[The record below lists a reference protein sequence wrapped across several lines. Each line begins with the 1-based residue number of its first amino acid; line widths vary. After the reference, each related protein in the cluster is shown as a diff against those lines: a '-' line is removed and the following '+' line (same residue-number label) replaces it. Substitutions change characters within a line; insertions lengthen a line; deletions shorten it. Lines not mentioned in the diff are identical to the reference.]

1 MPAHVT
7 IDVDR
12 CEGNIICQTNAPTVF
27 EVRDDDLSHVLVDQ
41 IPTDLLED
49 VQRAV
54 RLCPKQAIALSDN

>member
-27 EVRDDDLSHVLVDQ
+27 EVRDDDLSHVLIED
-41 IPTDLLED
+41 IPTDARDAVE
-49 VQRAV
+49 RAV
-54 RLCPKQAIALSDN
+54 RLCPKQAITLLED